1 MVKASIPAGG
11 SLSMHYCHIHDIWM
25 GSDHTRNGG
34 RFISTRT
41 IPTQTGPTTGGSAV
55 RFQSALI
62 FVTTNMLAPSQHT
75 PLLEC
80 IIHMAWVCGCQPT
93 APTAFPVLPGSV
105 LLARPACCALANASS
120 SPGTPLTPP
129 LPAEVLV
136 HPDGGMLWEERET
149 TKKYSGNLHTLIPA
163 GSIVLGRKIHRCG
176 MPLFG
181 WKNRKDRI
189 RYILTKYTWGDGRGT
204 TRWLGTKLWGK
215 ICFDFEMKI

>member
-11 SLSMHYCHIHDIWM
+11 SLSMHYCHIHAIWM
-25 GSDHTRNGG
+25 GSNHTRNGG

-62 FVTTNMLAPSQHT
+62 FVATNMLAPSQHT

-120 SPGTPLTPP
+120 SPGTPLTTPSTCRGSGTSWWRNVVRGKGDSK
-129 LPAEVLV
+129 EVQWQS
-136 HPDGGMLWEERET
+136 P
-149 TKKYSGNLHTLIPA
+149 YSDTCGIY
-163 GSIVLGRKIHRCG
+163 SIR
-176 MPLFG
+176 
-181 WKNRKDRI
+181 
-189 RYILTKYTWGDGRGT
+189 
-204 TRWLGTKLWGK
+204 
-215 ICFDFEMKI
+215 